1 MTILP
6 TEPIRREHRELL
18 PTLEELEQAAV
29 AVSDWSA
36 EVAAERL
43 HQIVDF
49 LEHHLIPHAAAE
61 EEVLYPAVDQL
72 TGTVTATATMRVD
85 HQEIASRTARLAAT
99 VAAAL
104 DGWPND
110 EQAGDIARQL
120 SALAGIILLHFRKEE
135 EVLLPILDSVL
146 SLEEAEA
153 LFESMN
159 HDAHQHA

>member
-18 PTLEELEQAAV
+18 PTIQELEQAAAGV
-29 AVSDWSA
+29 GGWSVEIA
-36 EVAAERL
+36 TDRL
-43 HQIVDF
+43 RHIVEF

-61 EEVLYPAVDQL
+61 EEVLYPAIDQL
-72 TGTVTATATMRVD
+72 TGAVTTTATMRVD

-99 VAAAL
+99 VVAAL

-120 SALAGIILLHFRKEE
+120 SALAGIIVLHFRKEE

-146 SLEEAEA
+146 SSEEAEA

>member
-1 MTILP
+1 MTTLP
-6 TEPIRREHRELL
+6 TEPIRREHRDLL
-18 PTLEELEQAAV
+18 PTLQELEQAAAGV
-29 AVSDWSA
+29 GGWSIEIA
-36 EVAAERL
+36 TDRL
-43 HQIVDF
+43 GHIINF

-72 TGTVTATATMRVD
+72 TGAATATATMRID
-85 HQEIASRTARLAAT
+85 HEEITSRTARLAAT

-104 DGWPND
+104 DGWPD
-110 EQAGDIARQL
+110 EESAGDIIRQL

-146 SLEEAEA
+146 SFDEAEA